1 VVSLALLEIGRVARP
16 HALAGEVV
24 VDLWTNRKERVQPG
38 AVLKTASRDL
48 EVLSSR
54 RQRDDRWIV
63 SFVGVTTRQEAEELR
78 GEVLRAEPLEDRNVL
93 WVHELIG
100 LQVVELSGRIL
111 GTVSAVEANPAS
123 DLLVLD
129 SGALVPLRFVL
140 EGEPSVPGQIRVE
153 IPAGLV
159 DMD

>member
-1 VVSLALLEIGRVARP
+1 MTFALLEIGRVARP

-24 VDLWTNRKERVQPG
+24 VDLWTNRTERLQPG
-38 AVLKTASRDL
+38 AVLKTVSRDL

-54 RQRDDRWIV
+54 HQRGDRWIV
-63 SFVGVTTRQEAEELR
+63 SFAGVTTAQEAEQLR
-78 GEVLRAEPLEDRNVL
+78 GEVLLAEPLEDKTVL

-100 LQVVELSGRIL
+100 LEVVEVAGRAL

-129 SGALVPLRFVL
+129 SGALVPLRFVV
-140 EGEPSVPGQIRVE
+140 EGEPSVPGRITVD
-153 IPAGLV
+153 IPPGLV
-159 DMD
+159 ELD